1 MFLYNKH
8 GNSGNRDEA
17 HLWTALCRG
26 EREALDQLFR
36 LYYSPLFDYG
46 IKIIS
51 DAEIVK
57 DGIQEL
63 FLRLWERHTALSQAQ
78 SVKTYLLFSL
88 RRILLRQITQRKKS
102 MERNRGYLDETF
114 SETFSMEEVII
125 RTELEEEKKRKL
137 VKAINHLNSRP
148 KETLFLRYYYGLS
161 NEEIAEVLGINK
173 QSVRNNLFRA
183 IRCLRTIVQ
192 AAPLCE

>member
-1 MFLYNKH
+1 MFFYNKV
-8 GNSGNRDEA
+8 GDGGSKDED
-17 HLWTALCRG
+17 HLWAALCRG
-26 EREALDQLFR
+26 DREAFDQLFR
-36 LYYSPLFDYG
+36 LFYSPLFDYG
-46 IKIIS
+46 IKITS

-63 FLRLWERHTALSQAQ
+63 FLRLWKRHTSLSQAQ

-88 RRILLRQITQRKKS
+88 RRILLRQIKQRKKS
-102 MERNRGYLDETF
+102 LERNQEYLDETF
-114 SETFSMEEVII
+114 SETFSMEELII
-125 RTELEEEKKRKL
+125 RTELEEEQKRKL

-148 KETLFLRYYYGLS
+148 KETLFLRYYYGLD